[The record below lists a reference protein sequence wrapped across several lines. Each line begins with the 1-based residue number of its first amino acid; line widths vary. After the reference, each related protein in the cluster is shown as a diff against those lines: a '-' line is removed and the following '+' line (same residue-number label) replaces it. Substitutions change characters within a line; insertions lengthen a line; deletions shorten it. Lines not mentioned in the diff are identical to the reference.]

1 MYHPYIREKLAE
13 ARSRE
18 FERKAREDAAVQR
31 GEGSAQEAAA
41 GERQERMARDVG
53 MPRRGLGS
61 RLVSM
66 LGRGRPRPA
75 EIRIRYAAPAD
86 AARLRSLEERAG
98 APQLPAPVLV
108 VDLDGALLAAKS
120 LRDGATVADPAHRG
134 RGFEEVVA
142 LSVAGLGRGVS

>member
-1 MYHPYIREKLAE
+1 MYHPYIREKLVE

-18 FERKAREDAAVQR
+18 FERKAREDGAVERRERSGQ
-31 GEGSAQEAAA
+31 GSAA
-41 GERQERMARDVG
+41 GDRQERTVRDLG
-53 MPRRGLGS
+53 MPRRGPAS
-61 RLVSM
+61 RLAGM

-142 LSVAGLGRGVS
+142 LSVAGLGRGVR

>member
-18 FERKAREDAAVQR
+18 FERKAREAAAVQR
-31 GEGSAQEAAA
+31 GDGSGQ
-41 GERQERMARDVG
+41 
-53 MPRRGLGS
+53 
-61 RLVSM
+61 
-66 LGRGRPRPA
+66 GRPRPA

-142 LSVAGLGRGVS
+142 LSVAGLGRGVR

>member
-1 MYHPYIREKLAE
+1 MYHHYIHEKLAE

-18 FERKAREDAAVQR
+18 FERMAR
-31 GEGSAQEAAA
+31 EAAA
-41 GERQERMARDVG
+41 AERHTRDASTVQ
-53 MPRRGLGS
+53 RRGLAS
-61 RLVSM
+61 RLASM
-66 LGRGRPRPA
+66 VGRRRPSQPA

-98 APQLPAPVLV
+98 APQLPAPVVVV
-108 VDLDGALLAAKS
+108 VDIDGALLAAKS

-142 LSVAGLGRGVS
+142 LSVAGLGSAPR

>member
-1 MYHPYIREKLAE
+1 MYHHYIHEKLAE

-18 FERKAREDAAVQR
+18 FERMAREDAAAR
-31 GEGSAQEAAA
+31 RRAREDGAAM
-41 GERQERMARDVG
+41 E
-53 MPRRGLGS
+53 RRGLGS
-61 RLVSM
+61 RLASM
-66 LGRGRPRPA
+66 VGRSRSKPG

-98 APQLPAPVLV
+98 APQLPDPIVV
-108 VDLDGALLAAKS
+108 VDIDGALLAAKS

-142 LSVAGLGRGVS
+142 LSVAGLGRCLR

>member
-1 MYHPYIREKLAE
+1 MYHHYIHEKLAE

-18 FERKAREDAAVQR
+18 FERMARADAAVRR
-31 GEGSAQEAAA
+31 GEGAGQEAAA

-53 MPRRGLGS
+53 IPRRGLGS
-61 RLVSM
+61 RLASM
-66 LGRGRPRPA
+66 VGWGRPKPA
-75 EIRIRYAAPAD
+75 EIRIRYAAPRD
-86 AARLRSLEERAG
+86 AARLRTLEERAG

-108 VDLDGALLAAKS
+108 VDIDGALLAAKS

-142 LSVAGLGRGVS
+142 LSVAGLGRSVR